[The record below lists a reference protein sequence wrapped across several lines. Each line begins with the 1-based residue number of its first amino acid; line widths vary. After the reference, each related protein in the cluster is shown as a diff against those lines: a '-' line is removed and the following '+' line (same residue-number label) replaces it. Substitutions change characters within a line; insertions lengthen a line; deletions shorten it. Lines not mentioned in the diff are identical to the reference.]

1 MTDEQQRIRGYLVAQ
16 GAKLSP
22 GEIVDKVRAA
32 MRDLRAA
39 ADAVPAARFAE
50 RPAPEE
56 WSGNEVMAHVVD
68 AGRHFGGAIV
78 RILDGQPGGAARDR
92 LERDVPRR
100 SLADWWALLEQDR
113 AALFERVGRADPGAR
128 LDATVEHAFFGP
140 LTWREALL
148 FMRLH
153 DLDHAGQMQ
162 KIAAAL
168 AVPERA

>member
-1 MTDEQQRIRGYLVAQ
+1 MTDEQKRIRGYLVAQ

-22 GEIVDKVRAA
+22 GEIADKVRAA

-50 RPAPEE
+50 RPAPDD
-56 WSGNEVMAHVVD
+56 WSGNEVMAHVID
-68 AGRHFGGAIV
+68 AGRHFGDAIV

-100 SLADWWALLEQDR
+100 SLADWWAIFEKDR
-113 AALFERVGRADPGAR
+113 TALFQRVGAADPQAR
-128 LDATVEHAFFGP
+128 LDATVEHMFFGP
-140 LTWREALL
+140 LNWREALL

-168 AVPERA
+168 GVPERA